1 MAVWEIEH
9 IVNHVRREHSYV
21 QAIVLA
27 IVPLASLANL
37 PTSMLHAH
45 ALALF
50 EGKSDAAE
58 TALKETVPP
67 DIGYALYW
75 A

>member
-1 MAVWEIEH
+1 MRLWPHSTNLEQPLLYYMAVWEIEH

-21 QAIVLA
+21 QAIVPA

-45 ALALF
+45 ALAL
-50 EGKSDAAE
+50 AE
-58 TALKETVPP
+58 SSAP
-67 DIGYALYW
+67 
-75 A
+75 

>member
-45 ALALF
+45 ALAL
-50 EGKSDAAE
+50 AE
-58 TALKETVPP
+58 SSAP
-67 DIGYALYW
+67 
-75 A
+75 